1 MQRRRYSKAVITTL
15 FVALGVVAIPSP
27 ALAEADI
34 TTDAGTALRP
44 AAEAVTTTT
53 AAPAPHTVT
62 VQKIRK
68 SRRIAYMMAKYEW
81 LDKVAAANPQVLE
94 AICERPGA
102 ARLLAQHR
110 HIDAMADADHYLCRR
125 ITRWKDAATQ
135 LALNPKA
142 PHVINLDPEGIY
154 YAIDRDPHIGTLL
167 ASHVRFDE
175 MLEFNPDLGRVMDQ
189 HMH

>member
-1 MQRRRYSKAVITTL
+1 MQRRRYTNPVITSL
-15 FVALGVVAIPSP
+15 IVALGMVALASP
-27 ALAEADI
+27 AFAQVDATL
-34 TTDAGTALRP
+34 DAGSQLRP
-44 AAEAVTTTT
+44 AADTGVAVST
-53 AAPAPHTVT
+53 APATVT
-62 VQKIRK
+62 VAKIKK
-68 SRRIAYMMAKYEW
+68 SRRIAYMMAKYAW
-81 LDKVAAANPQVLE
+81 LDKVAESNPQVLE

-102 ARLLAQHR
+102 AKLLAQHR

-125 ITRWKDAATQ
+125 LTRWKSAADQ
-135 LALNPKA
+135 LVRNPKA

-167 ASHVRFDE
+167 ASHIRFDE